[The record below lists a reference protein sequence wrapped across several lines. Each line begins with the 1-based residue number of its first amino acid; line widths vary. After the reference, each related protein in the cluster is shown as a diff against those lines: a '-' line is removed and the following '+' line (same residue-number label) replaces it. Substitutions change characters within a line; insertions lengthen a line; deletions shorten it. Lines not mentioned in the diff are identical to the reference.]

1 MIAHR
6 DEKYYQGIIREL
18 IRYAH
23 EPEWAEFKVNN
34 HNPEEIGE
42 YISTLSNAAA
52 LNGKTHGYLI
62 WGIED
67 KSHAIVG
74 TDFYPSLEKAGKKEK
89 KNAPLENWLLVQLT
103 PKIDFGFHEMTIDGK
118 HIVLLEIE
126 AAYRHPVRFKS
137 GEFIRVGSVK
147 KPLKDTPDKE
157 RALWRIFDEIPFE
170 SGVAM
175 DRIDGPEV
183 LKLLDFSAY
192 FDLLEIPLPTNHE
205 GILEALIGE
214 KLICPSDAGGYLI
227 TNLGAVLLAKK
238 LSPFDKLWRKKL
250 RIIRYN
256 GTGRI
261 EGEREIEIEKG
272 YGNGF
277 SEIMSQIKNLLPSR
291 EVIEDGIR
299 KTIHL
304 YPEIAVRELVAN
316 ALIHQ
321 DFYTTGTGPMVEI
334 FSNRIEITNPGEP
347 LVDIER
353 FVDTPPTSRNE
364 QLASLMRRFSLCEER
379 GSGIDKVI
387 TQVEFYHLPA
397 PLFEVPPGFT
407 RVVLFAPRPLS
418 EMDKKDRI
426 RAIYQHACLRY
437 INHNYLVNA
446 SVRDRFGI
454 PDKNSAVASRYIKE
468 TLDAGLIRL
477 LKPESSN
484 KLRVYVPYWA

>member
-1 MIAHR
+1 MATYKDESYYR
-6 DEKYYQGIIREL
+6 DLIREL
-18 IRYAH
+18 IRYAY

-42 YISTLSNAAA
+42 YISALSNAAA

-67 KSHAIVG
+67 TSHAIIG
-74 TDFYPSLEKAGKKEK
+74 TDFYPSSKKEG
-89 KNAPLENWLLVQLT
+89 NEPVENWLLRLLT
-103 PKIDFGFHEMTIDGK
+103 PKIDFRFHEVEMDGK
-118 HIVLLEIE
+118 HLVLLEIE

-147 KPLKDTPDKE
+147 KPLKDAPDKE

-175 DRIDGPEV
+175 DRIDGAGV

-192 FDLLEIPLPTNHE
+192 FDLLEIPLPTSHE
-205 GILEALIGE
+205 GILEALISD
-214 KLICPSDAGGYLI
+214 KLIRPSDAGGYTI

-277 SEIMSQIKNLLPSR
+277 SEIMSQIRNLLPSG

-299 KTIHL
+299 RTIHL

-347 LVDIER
+347 LVDTER
-353 FVDTPPTSRNE
+353 FLDTPPTSRNE
-364 QLASLMRRFSLCEER
+364 HLASLMRRFIAIPSDPVFDGYL
-379 GSGIDKVI
+379 
-387 TQVEFYHLPA
+387 TALP
-397 PLFEVPPGFT
+397 G
-407 RVVLFAPRPLS
+407 
-418 EMDKKDRI
+418 
-426 RAIYQHACLRY
+426 
-437 INHNYLVNA
+437 
-446 SVRDRFGI
+446 
-454 PDKNSAVASRYIKE
+454 
-468 TLDAGLIRL
+468 
-477 LKPESSN
+477 
-484 KLRVYVPYWA
+484 KLHSTP